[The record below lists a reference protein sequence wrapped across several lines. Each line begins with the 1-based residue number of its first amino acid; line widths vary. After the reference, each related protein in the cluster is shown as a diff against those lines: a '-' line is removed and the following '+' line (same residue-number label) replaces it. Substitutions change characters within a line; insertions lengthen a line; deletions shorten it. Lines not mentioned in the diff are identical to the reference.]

1 MMMMRRRRRLWFRS
15 GRWRRRGGRLA
26 RSSLPSVARAPPPSC
41 SRSRSGGL
49 GLSVATRARG
59 AGPPSRRRQR
69 RLRAAVHS
77 RVLGAVAVGATGA
90 AIAGA
95 KIGALGTGRHRP
107 GPKVLMVEVLA
118 CTRPRNGLTMVM
130 STLTRLPLPCS
141 RLPGDVPGRKTVV
154 LSQAVRG
161 VSTACPCGSR
171 NSVACVPNELGK
183 IIYFLYLYI

>member
-26 RSSLPSVARAPPPSC
+26 MSSQPSVARAPPPSC

-118 CTRPRNGLTMVM
+118 CTRLRNGLTMVM

-141 RLPGDVPGRKTVV
+141 RLPGVVPGAENGGPLASRERCWHGLSVRLAQQCGVRAKRARRKNKNFT
-154 LSQAVRG
+154 
-161 VSTACPCGSR
+161 
-171 NSVACVPNELGK
+171 
-183 IIYFLYLYI
+183 